1 MAEVKKKR
9 KKISFK
15 TKITIDKG
23 MRDYSNEPYFKEKA
37 EIANEL
43 IKRVG
48 LPPATK

>member
-1 MAEVKKKR
+1 VKKRR

-23 MRDYSNEPYFKEKA
+23 MRDYSNDPYIKEKA
-37 EIANEL
+37 EIANAL

-48 LPPATK
+48 LPPTAK